1 MHQGQTSLMLN
12 FNVAGFAPAMV
23 SDGLVTKRRNG
34 AQRGPLSAMVVMGG
48 YFYSNLTLWISHAFI
63 DNMEVGAILGIR
75 TLGGSL
81 RLGLV
86 DEDLGEHLSI
96 AASLAGGWQP
106 LEKHP
111 WGHVGVDVSK
121 HTLDSL
127 TFFSS
132 AYLSYAREA
141 HAFGALTREKCNGF
155 GQPGC
160 GEMGPS
166 LHHSF
171 KRKELRLYGS
181 LGLSIL
187 NDGPDGGHQRFS
199 IALQPYKALHLEN
212 IELDN
217 CRACKPITTYEEPFG
232 ALLTFNTELISAL

>member
-132 AYLSYAREA
+132 EKSPLAR
-141 HAFGALTREKCNGF
+141 LK
-155 GQPGC
+155 
-160 GEMGPS
+160 
-166 LHHSF
+166 
-171 KRKELRLYGS
+171 
-181 LGLSIL
+181 
-187 NDGPDGGHQRFS
+187 
-199 IALQPYKALHLEN
+199 PYSTLFLWTSN
-212 IELDN
+212 VS
-217 CRACKPITTYEEPFG
+217 CF
-232 ALLTFNTELISAL
+232 